1 LALYVLENQL
11 FYNCNAP
18 CECLLLSILTMKLY
32 AFLPIILCI
41 STTYAQDGLALQAEI
56 EKAMTYEVDM
66 DTSKTTGWVIGC
78 IDHDSSW
85 VFGYGQTSKKL
96 PLKPDGNTQFE
107 IGGVS
112 KIFTGAV
119 IHKLVETQVLHY
131 DSTINTYLNFAQR
144 FPLGNKLTILQLMT
158 HTSGLP
164 KLPEDFGMSEYTQD
178 QPYITYTE
186 GGLFESLKQ
195 MDTSD
200 LKIGKYQYSHI
211 NHALLEVIIKNKG
224 YYADLTK
231 FENHLD
237 DTISHYAQGYNPGQ
251 RPVSNWL
258 FGETFRF
265 SLGMKSSVNDI
276 MDLLKIQMSLKD
288 SFYYKSIGDTQK
300 ALFKTDVDKNTSIG
314 KIWHVLKVK
323 KDVMVCIQSG
333 STNGQ
338 SAFVACMPQTKTAV
352 VVLANTRM
360 VQGKLG
366 MMILRM
372 LNFNW
377 RRTD

>member
-1 LALYVLENQL
+1 MKVYAI
-11 FYNCNAP
+11 
-18 CECLLLSILTMKLY
+18 LLV
-32 AFLPIILCI
+32 ILCF
-41 STTYAQDGLALQAEI
+41 STTYAQDGSVLQAEI

-85 VFGYGQTSKKL
+85 VFGYGQASKKI

-107 IGGVS
+107 IGGVT
-112 KIFTGAV
+112 KVFTGAV

-131 DSTINTYLNFAQR
+131 DSTINTYLKPNQR
-144 FPLGNKLTILQLMT
+144 FSLGNKLTILQLMT

-164 KLPEDFGMSEYTQD
+164 KLPENFGMSEYTQD

-186 GGLFESLKQ
+186 GELFESLKQ
-195 MDTSD
+195 MDTET

-211 NHALLEVIIKNKG
+211 NHALLEIIIKNKG
-224 YYADLTK
+224 YYGDLTK
-231 FENHLD
+231 FSKPKADILR
-237 DTISHYAQGYNPGQ
+237 SYAQGYNPGQ
-251 RPVSNWL
+251 RPVANWL
-258 FGETFRF
+258 FGETFNF

-288 SFYYKSIGDTQK
+288 SLYYKSIGETQQ
-300 ALFKTDVDKNTSIG
+300 ALFKTDVDKSTSVG

-338 SAFVACMPQTKTAV
+338 SAFIAFMPQTKTAV

-377 RRTD
+377 RRSK

>member
-1 LALYVLENQL
+1 LALYILENQL
-11 FYNCNAP
+11 YYNCNAP
-18 CECLLLSILTMKLY
+18 CERRLLPVLTMKFY
-32 AFLPIILCI
+32 AVLLIILCI
-41 STTYAQDGLALQAEI
+41 STTYAQDGSVLQAEI

-85 VFGYGQTSKKL
+85 VFGYGRISKQL

-112 KIFTGAV
+112 KVFTGAV
-119 IHKLVETQVLHY
+119 VHKMVETQVLHY
-131 DSTINTYLNFAQR
+131 DSTVNTYLKPAQR

-178 QPYITYTE
+178 QPYVTYTE

-195 MDTSD
+195 LDTTYI
-200 LKIGKYQYSHI
+200 KVGKYQYSHI
-211 NHALLEVIIKNKG
+211 NHAVLEVIIKNKG

-231 FENHLD
+231 FGNHQA
-237 DTISHYAQGYNPGQ
+237 DTLHSYVQGYNPGQ

-258 FGETFRF
+258 FGETFHY
-265 SLGMKSSVNDI
+265 SLGMKSSVNEI
-276 MDLLKIQMSLKD
+276 MDLLKVQMSLKD
-288 SFYYKSIGDTQK
+288 SLYYKSIGETQK
-300 ALFKTDVDKNTSIG
+300 ALFKTDVDKSTSVG

-323 KDVMVCIQSG
+323 KDVFVCIQSG

-377 RRTD
+377 RRNN

>member
-1 LALYVLENQL
+1 
-11 FYNCNAP
+11 
-18 CECLLLSILTMKLY
+18 MKFY
-32 AFLPIILCI
+32 AFLFIILSRSI
-41 STTYAQDGLALQAEI
+41 TYAQDGMALQAEI

-85 VFGYGQTSKKL
+85 VFGYGRISKKT
-96 PLKPDGNTQFE
+96 PLKPDGNTQYE

-119 IHKLVETQVLHY
+119 IHKLVESQVLHY
-131 DSTINTYLNFAQR
+131 DSTVNTYLKPAQQ

-164 KLPEDFGMSEYTQD
+164 KLPDDFGITEYTQD
-178 QPYITYTE
+178 QPYVTYTE

-195 MDTSD
+195 MDTAA

-211 NHALLEVIIKNKG
+211 NHALLEVVIKNKG
-224 YYADLTK
+224 HYADLTK
-231 FENHLD
+231 FGNHQI
-237 DTISHYAQGYNPGQ
+237 DTLHTYAQGYNPGQ
-251 RPVSNWL
+251 RSVSNWL
-258 FGETFRF
+258 FGETFQY
-265 SLGMKSSVNDI
+265 SLGMKSSVNEI
-276 MDLLKIQMSLKD
+276 MDFLKLQMSLKD
-288 SFYYKSIGDTQK
+288 SLYYKSIGETQK
-300 ALFKTDVDKNTSIG
+300 ALFKTDVDKNTSVG
-314 KIWHVLKVK
+314 KIWHIMKVK
-323 KDVMVCIQSG
+323 KDVFVCLQSG

-338 SAFVACMPQTKTAV
+338 SAFIACMPQTKTAV

-366 MMILRM
+366 MMVLRM

-377 RRTD
+377 RRNN